1 MSLST
6 ENQAVVLTHKGR
18 GIASFIIGATCI
30 IITLLLVGIAMSET
44 ELPRPMI
51 IALGVLS
58 SGMLCAAL
66 IGIAL
71 GFFGAK
77 DRSSRNLYP
86 LLGLTLNVTVPI
98 VFVALALIGL
108 SMKSCWHPGLA
119 RNIGIAELSCD
130 FVERSDKQ

>member
-6 ENQAVVLTHKGR
+6 ENQAVVLPHKGR
-18 GIASFIIGATCI
+18 GIASFIIGVTCCI

-51 IALGVLS
+51 IALEVLPSGV
-58 SGMLCAAL
+58 LCAAL

-77 DRSSRNLYP
+77 DRSSRKLYP
-86 LLGLTLNVTVPI
+86 LLGLTLNVTVLMF
-98 VFVALALIGL
+98 FVVTAVIGL
-108 SMKSCWHPGLA
+108 L
-119 RNIGIAELSCD
+119 
-130 FVERSDKQ
+130 

>member
-6 ENQAVVLTHKGR
+6 EDQSVVLTHKGR
-18 GIASFIIGATCI
+18 GVASFIIAVTCI
-30 IITLLLVGIAMSET
+30 ITTLLLVGIAIRET

-51 IALGVLS
+51 IALDVLS
-58 SGMLCAAL
+58 GGMLCAAL

-77 DRSSRNLYP
+77 DRSSRKLYP
-86 LLGLTLNVTVPI
+86 LLGLTLNVIVPI
-98 VFVALALIGL
+98 VFVALIGL
-108 SMKSCWHPGLA
+108 SIKSCWHPGLA